1 MSIKTQKNTGKNGF
15 NRQNLKVKDKSNNPE
30 HTEKQDFE
38 NLEELKKIEEENFK
52 KELEKITNEIEE
64 FTPETQETPEE
75 KKEIEQEQEQEQ
87 EPEQEQEHEEL
98 KELKK
103 EIEQEHEELK
113 ELKKFAEE
121 LEKIKI
127 DADIEITRLQAE
139 KEELLKV
146 NEEEQNRFKN
156 EFENLK
162 KTVEKIETEN
172 KELKKNAFYD
182 IKKAKEFFDKKAEIM
197 KKVRIFEIKQNK
209 INEVLGEISSLND
222 FDESNLKLS
231 INMSA
236 KYNDIISLSN
246 TYVIKETLQFLA
258 VKIAEKKTE
267 LEADLLT
274 FEI

>member
-87 EPEQEQEHEEL
+87 EPEQ
-98 KELKK
+98 
-103 EIEQEHEELK
+103 EQEHEELK